1 MFGHFLPV
9 ELKPGSLRDKARMA
23 AQTELR
29 AVLSQMPAGARRLI
43 LHGLLRPN
51 AILVGGYSTW
61 GHRCCPL
68 TSAVWEATGVEATH
82 WDDIMA
88 GISRLGLGQFHHR
101 FINAFDTWAL
111 QAPNSATDPDGTRVL
126 TYHGRGRLIDL
137 IESLTPL
144 QPGVDDTVATWR
156 WEVVG

>member
-1 MFGHFLPV
+1 
-9 ELKPGSLRDKARMA
+9 
-23 AQTELR
+23 
-29 AVLSQMPAGARRLI
+29 
-43 LHGLLRPN
+43 
-51 AILVGGYSTW
+51 
-61 GHRCCPL
+61 
-68 TSAVWEATGVEATH
+68 VWEATGVEATH

-88 GISRLGLGQFHHR
+88 GISLLGLGQFHHR